1 MNLHIVREQSK
12 EEGKGKESI
21 QLSNTHDP
29 GHGMVW
35 EGDKKNNKKTSHT
48 REPRGQ
54 PFPNR

>member
-1 MNLHIVREQSK
+1 MDLHIVREQSK
-12 EEGKGKESI
+12 KEGKGKESI
-21 QLSNTHDP
+21 QLSNTYDP

-35 EGDKKNNKKTSHT
+35 KGDKKKHMKTSHS